1 MEATLCD
8 DEVHCGL
15 GSYRY
20 LTVHTVLCVHN
31 IDSGIQCR
39 YTDAL
44 NEHPLKSTWFKNVYR
59 YMYMSDRCMSDWCM
73 SDRCMSDRCMSDR
86 CMSDRCMSDRCM
98 SDRCMSDRCMSDRYM
113 SDRCMSEQLV

>member
-31 IDSGIQCR
+31 IDSGIQCT
-39 YTDAL
+39 YTDAV
-44 NEHPLKSTWFKNVYR
+44 NEHPLKSTWFKDVY
-59 YMYMSDRCMSDWCM
+59 
-73 SDRCMSDRCMSDR
+73 RCMSDR

-113 SDRCMSEQLV
+113 SDRCMSDRYMSDRCMSEQLV